1 MWLRCP
7 NHKHRARN
15 NPQCVLNAE
24 YLIRL
29 SLGQVKWSGWT
40 RGRGF
45 NECVINFVQRALL
58 KRVRRSVSLSTHTQS
73 SHAAIADESC
83 SDGDKKMPACC
94 WGEAP
99 GRLHGRV
106 NVLISTISTCVSNH
120 PSLSNHANY
129 SYYLNTHTDTHT
141 LQCKCLWDSSLN
153 GGNKIKRV
161 TCVYAQVCLL
171 MKVGAD

>member
-1 MWLRCP
+1 M
-7 NHKHRARN
+7 
-15 NPQCVLNAE
+15 
-24 YLIRL
+24 
-29 SLGQVKWSGWT
+29 
-40 RGRGF
+40 
-45 NECVINFVQRALL
+45 
-58 KRVRRSVSLSTHTQS
+58 SLSTHTQS
-73 SHAAIADESC
+73 SHVATADESC

-106 NVLISTISTCVSNH
+106 NVLISTISSCVSNH

-141 LQCKCLWDSSLN
+141 HTLQCKWLWDSSLN

-171 MKVGAD
+171 MKVGADWCTYLPRWSRWFWGLYIQEALHLHIYILITLHFIMMNPICKNVCTTRGNYIIVAGVPE